1 MSQLCRLI
9 SWSMAFHSSGLR
21 QLNSSPTA
29 ENKLLFTA
37 FATCGKAWYLHKVLP
52 LRHEDIQPRSDGKLH
67 THPVEAGFSAEL
79 VGSCRAEVIV
89 GPEGLVKC
97 CDEVEQ
103 SLPATLVTQGVLS
116 VLAALPQPRKGGKK
130 INLTCSIIN
139 VEVLR
144 HPGVTH
150 SEGLAALLDWGGESA
165 SKTCGSPSWQNCLN
179 ICLSSPAI
187 LQE

>member
-1 MSQLCRLI
+1 M
-9 SWSMAFHSSGLR
+9 
-21 QLNSSPTA
+21 
-29 ENKLLFTA
+29 
-37 FATCGKAWYLHKVLP
+37 
-52 LRHEDIQPRSDGKLH
+52 
-67 THPVEAGFSAEL
+67 
-79 VGSCRAEVIV
+79 GSCRAEVIV

-103 SLPATLVTQGVLS
+103 SLPATLVAQGVLS
-116 VLAALPQPRKGGKK
+116 VLAALRQPRKGKK
-130 INLTCSIIN
+130 NNLRRSIIN

-144 HPGVTH
+144 HTGVTH